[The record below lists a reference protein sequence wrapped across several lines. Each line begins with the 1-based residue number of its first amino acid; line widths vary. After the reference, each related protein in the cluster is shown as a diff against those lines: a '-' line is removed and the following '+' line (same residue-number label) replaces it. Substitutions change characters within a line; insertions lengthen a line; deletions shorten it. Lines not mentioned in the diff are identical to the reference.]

1 MERDVKEFV
10 WAQKYRPQ
18 SVEECVLPAATKA
31 MAQALVKKGEIPN
44 MIFSGGPGMGK
55 TTLAFALAKDIGCDS
70 MYINASVDN
79 GIDTLRYKIQ
89 TFASTM
95 SLEGDDKPKIV
106 ILDEADGLTPA
117 MQAGLKSFIE
127 SFSENCRFI
136 FTANN
141 KHKLIE
147 PIHSRC
153 NHIDFTLNPA
163 DKPAIASA
171 IMKRCVDILDM
182 ESVKYDKAAVAALV
196 KKTFPDFRRTLNDL
210 QRYSVG
216 GVIDSGVLDLK
227 GESNIR
233 QLFNL
238 IKEKKIAEMRKWVS
252 MNEDIDPATLFRT
265 MYDLSA
271 EFMTPLGQ
279 AALIL
284 IVADYQY
291 KAAFVADQQV
301 NTMACLV
308 EVARDC
314 QFAASVSK

>member
-1 MERDVKEFV
+1 MERDMKEFV

-18 SVEECVLPAATKA
+18 TVEECVLPAATKA
-31 MAQALVKKGEIPN
+31 MALALVEKGEVPN

-55 TTLAFALAKDIGCDS
+55 TTLAFALAKDINCDV

-127 SFSENCRFI
+127 QFSANCRFI

-163 DKPAIASA
+163 DKPAIATA
-171 IMKRCVDILDM
+171 ILKRCLSILDL
-182 ESVKYDKAAVAALV
+182 EGIKYDKAAVAALV

-216 GVIDSGVLDLK
+216 GIIDSGVLDLK

-233 QLFNL
+233 QLFSL
-238 IKEKKIAEMRKWVS
+238 IKEKKIADMRKWVS
-252 MNEDIDPATLFRT
+252 MNEDIDPATLFRL

-271 EFMTPLGQ
+271 DFMTPLGQ

-291 KAAFVADQQV
+291 KSAFVADQQV

-314 QFAASVSK
+314 QFVG

>member
-18 SVEECVLPAATKA
+18 TVEECVLPAATKA
-31 MAQALVKKGEIPN
+31 MALALVQKGEVPN

-55 TTLAFALAKDIGCDS
+55 TTLAFALAKDIGCDV

-127 SFSENCRFI
+127 QFSVNCRFI
-136 FTANN
+136 LTANN

-153 NHIDFTLNPA
+153 NHIDFSLNPA
-163 DKPAIASA
+163 DKPAIATA
-171 IMKRCVDILDM
+171 ILKRCLVILDL
-182 ESVKYDKAAVAALV
+182 EGIKYDKAAVAALI

-216 GVIDSGVLDLK
+216 GLIDSGVLDLK
-227 GESNIR
+227 GESNIK
-233 QLFNL
+233 QLFSL
-238 IKEKKIAEMRKWVS
+238 LKEKKIADMRKWVS
-252 MNEDIDPATLFRT
+252 MNEDIDPSTLFRT
-265 MYDLSA
+265 LYDLSA

-279 AALIL
+279 AAMIL
-284 IVADYQY
+284 IIADYQY
-291 KAAFVADQQV
+291 KSAFVADQQV

-308 EVARDC
+308 ELARDC
-314 QFAASVSK
+314 QFLG

>member
-1 MERDVKEFV
+1 MESSVKEFV

-18 SVEECVLPAATKA
+18 TVEDCVLPAATKKL
-31 MAQALVKKGEIPN
+31 AQDLVAKGEVPN

-70 MYINASVDN
+70 LYINASVDN

-95 SLEGDDKPKIV
+95 SLDGDDKPKIV

-127 SFSENCRFI
+127 QFSENCRFI

-153 NHIDFTLNPA
+153 NHIDFALNPA
-163 DKPAIASA
+163 DKPAIATA
-171 IMKRCVDILDM
+171 IMKRCMAILDA
-182 ESVKYDKAAVAALV
+182 ENVKYDKAAVAALV

-233 QLFNL
+233 QLFSL
-238 IKEKKIAEMRKWVS
+238 IKDKKIADMRKWVT
-252 MNEDIDPATLFRT
+252 MNEDIDPATLFRS

-291 KAAFVADQQV
+291 KSAFVADQQV

-314 QFAASVSK
+314 QFVG

>member
-1 MERDVKEFV
+1 MIECNTKEFV
-10 WAQKYRPQ
+10 WSIKYRPQ
-18 SVEECVLPAATKA
+18 TVEDCVLPASTKKL
-31 MAQALVKKGEIPN
+31 AQDLVAKGEVPN

-55 TTLAFALAKDIGCDS
+55 TTLAFALANDIGCDS
-70 MYINASVDN
+70 LYINASVDN

-95 SLEGDDKPKIV
+95 SLEGNDKPKIV

-127 SFSENCRFI
+127 AFSENCRFI

-153 NHIDFTLNPA
+153 NHIDFALNPA
-163 DKPAIASA
+163 DKPAIATA
-171 IMKRCVDILDM
+171 ILKRCLSILDA
-182 ESVKYDKAAVAALV
+182 EGIKYDKAAVAALV
-196 KKTFPDFRRTLNDL
+196 KKNFPDFRRTLNDL

-216 GVIDSGVLDLK
+216 GEIDSGVLDLK

-233 QLFNL
+233 QLFSL
-238 IKEKKIAEMRKWVS
+238 IKDKKIAEMRKWVTV
-252 MNEDIDPATLFRT
+252 NEDIDPATLFRS

-291 KAAFVADQQV
+291 KSAFVADQQV

-314 QFAASVSK
+314 QFVG

>member
-1 MERDVKEFV
+1 MISSNIKEFV
-10 WAQKYRPQ
+10 WSIKYRPQ
-18 SVEECVLPAATKA
+18 TVEDCVLPAATKKL
-31 MAQALVKKGEIPN
+31 AQDLVAKGEVPN

-70 MYINASVDN
+70 LYINASVDN

-95 SLEGDDKPKIV
+95 SLDGDDKPKIV

-127 SFSENCRFI
+127 QFSENCRFI

-153 NHIDFTLNPA
+153 NHIDFALNPA
-163 DKPAIASA
+163 DKPAIATA
-171 IMKRCVDILDM
+171 IMKRCMAILDA
-182 ESVKYDKAAVAALV
+182 ENVKYDKAAVAALV

-233 QLFNL
+233 QLFSL
-238 IKEKKIAEMRKWVS
+238 IKDKKIADMRKWVT
-252 MNEDIDPATLFRT
+252 MNEDIDPATLFRS

-291 KAAFVADQQV
+291 KSAFVADQQV

-314 QFAASVSK
+314 QFVG

>member
-1 MERDVKEFV
+1 MIQFDTKEFI
-10 WAQKYRPQ
+10 WSIKYRPQ
-18 SVEECVLPAATKA
+18 TVEDCVLPAATKKL
-31 MAQALVKKGEIPN
+31 AQDLVAKGEVPN

-70 MYINASVDN
+70 LYINASVDN

-95 SLEGDDKPKIV
+95 SLDGDDKPKIV

-127 SFSENCRFI
+127 QFSENCRFI

-153 NHIDFTLNPA
+153 NHIDFALNPA
-163 DKPAIASA
+163 DKPAIATA
-171 IMKRCVDILDM
+171 IMKRCMAILDA
-182 ESVKYDKAAVAALV
+182 ENVKYDKAAVAALV

-233 QLFNL
+233 QLFSL
-238 IKEKKIAEMRKWVS
+238 IKDKKIADMRKWVT
-252 MNEDIDPATLFRT
+252 MNEDIDPATLFRS

-291 KAAFVADQQV
+291 KSAFVADQQV

-314 QFAASVSK
+314 QFVG

>member
-1 MERDVKEFV
+1 MESSVKEFV

-18 SVEECVLPAATKA
+18 TVEDCVLPASTKKL
-31 MAQALVKKGEIPN
+31 AQELVTKGEVPN

-55 TTLAFALAKDIGCDS
+55 TTLAFALANDIGCDS
-70 MYINASVDN
+70 LYINASVDN

-95 SLEGDDKPKIV
+95 SLEGNDKPKIV

-127 SFSENCRFI
+127 AFSENCRFI

-153 NHIDFTLNPA
+153 NHIDFALNPT
-163 DKPAIASA
+163 DKPAIATA
-171 IMKRCVDILDM
+171 ILKRCLSILDA
-182 ESVKYDKAAVAALV
+182 EGIKYDKAAVAALV
-196 KKTFPDFRRTLNDL
+196 KKNFPDFRRTLNDL

-216 GVIDSGVLDLK
+216 GEIDSGILDLK

-233 QLFNL
+233 QLFSL
-238 IKEKKIAEMRKWVS
+238 IKDKKIADMRKWVT
-252 MNEDIDPATLFRT
+252 MNEDIDPATLFRS
-265 MYDLSA
+265 MYDMSA
-271 EFMTPLGQ
+271 EFMTPIGQ

-291 KAAFVADQQV
+291 KSAFVADQQV

-314 QFAASVSK
+314 QFVG

>member
-1 MERDVKEFV
+1 MESSVKEFV

-18 SVEECVLPAATKA
+18 TVEDCVLPASTKKL
-31 MAQALVKKGEIPN
+31 AQDLVAKGEVPN

-55 TTLAFALAKDIGCDS
+55 TTLAFALANDIGCDS
-70 MYINASVDN
+70 LYINASVDN

-95 SLEGDDKPKIV
+95 SLEGNDKPKIV

-127 SFSENCRFI
+127 AFSENCRFI

-153 NHIDFTLNPA
+153 NHIDFALNPT
-163 DKPAIASA
+163 DKPAIATA
-171 IMKRCVDILDM
+171 ILKRCLSILDT
-182 ESVKYDKAAVAALV
+182 ESIKYDKAAVAALV
-196 KKTFPDFRRTLNDL
+196 KKNFPDFRRTLNDL

-216 GVIDSGVLDLK
+216 GEIDSGVLDLK

-233 QLFNL
+233 QLFSL
-238 IKEKKIAEMRKWVS
+238 IKDKKIAEMRKWVTV
-252 MNEDIDPATLFRT
+252 NEDIDPATLFRS

-291 KAAFVADQQV
+291 KSAFVADQQV

-314 QFAASVSK
+314 QFVG